1 MQIALLVFCFQ
12 DLFLSFPLLL
22 EEWLGHS
29 GFSRGHPSLSA
40 PWASSGVGFDFVSD
54 LSPVAFCREKR
65 KWKFQT
71 ELFSFGERGNASP
84 APLEISPSL
93 YAEQS
98 AAPSE
103 DCGRSPG
110 VGRPGAGDSPLQRA
124 SGCGSRCVSLE
135 EVGAFI
141 SDSPWASFPAYC
153 ERLADQA
160 SVLRTVRGG
169 SVPKIPRERD
179 VYPSGL
185 WTDLRIS
192 LSLSSPAPCPHCQSW
207 P

>member
-12 DLFLSFPLLL
+12 NFFLSFPHLL

-29 GFSRGHPSLSA
+29 GFSPGHPSLSA

-98 AAPSE
+98 VAPSE
-103 DCGRSPG
+103 DYGRSPG
-110 VGRPGAGDSPLQRA
+110 VGAPGLGTAHCSEQRVVVHA
-124 SGCGSRCVSLE
+124 V
-135 EVGAFI
+135 
-141 SDSPWASFPAYC
+141 
-153 ERLADQA
+153 RLWRKRA
-160 SVLRTVRGG
+160 
-169 SVPKIPRERD
+169 P
-179 VYPSGL
+179 
-185 WTDLRIS
+185 
-192 LSLSSPAPCPHCQSW
+192 LSLTHLGPLSRHIVSA
-207 P
+207 